1 MRTSARKYGK
11 LLRELH
17 SHLTLYGER
26 HWTLVIQLW
35 IAEFEQLERM
45 QTPISGYMTHL
56 SRTKQSFG
64 GMGSLNDIAIT
75 PQGGYGTSGWKSGRV
90 NLKLRIL
97 TTALYDET
105 LRLLSKLEPGT
116 H

>member
-1 MRTSARKYGK
+1 MSTSAGKYGT

-17 SHLTLYGER
+17 SHLTLYGEC
-26 HWTLVIQLW
+26 HWTRVIQQW
-35 IAEFEQLERM
+35 IAELDQLERM

-64 GMGSLNDIAIT
+64 GMGSLNDIVIT
-75 PQGGYGTSGWKSGRV
+75 PQGGYGTSSWKSGRV

-105 LRLLSKLEPGT
+105 LRLLGKLELGT